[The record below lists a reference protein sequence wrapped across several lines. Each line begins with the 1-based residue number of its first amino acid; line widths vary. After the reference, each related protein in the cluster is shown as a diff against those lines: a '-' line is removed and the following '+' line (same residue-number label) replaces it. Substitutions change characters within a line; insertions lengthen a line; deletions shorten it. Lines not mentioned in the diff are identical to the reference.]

1 MNGNYG
7 FKVYE
12 EIRARG
18 EWGSFF
24 NYSQYQR
31 LKKTDDPAIVIE
43 MATKNGYRELDES
56 MSPSELVDSLLLQG
70 SEIAERKDIWI
81 QAMVM
86 NFFDPIMTI
95 MWVVFDKLDRRL
107 TERENLKEHNQK
119 DNKTMDRTS

>member
-1 MNGNYG
+1 MNENYG
-7 FKVYE
+7 NEVYE

-31 LKKTDDPAIVIE
+31 LKRTNDPAIVIE
-43 MATKNGYRELDES
+43 MAMKNGYRDLYES
-56 MSPSELVDSLLLQG
+56 MSPSELVESLLLQG

-81 QAMVM
+81 QAMVL

-95 MWVVFDKLDRRL
+95 MWVVFDKMDRRL
-107 TERENLKEHNQK
+107 AERGKRKEYNQK